1 MAEYAQFLK
10 DLFAQRNAGRRARL
24 AEEIAVMRELPA
36 RRMESAKRERVKV
49 DSGSLIHVERN
60 SYSVN
65 SRLIGAQVEARLY
78 LDHVEVWYGQ
88 RKVEDLPR
96 LRGRGKHRID
106 YRHIIEWLVR
116 KPGAFENYR
125 YQEDLFPTSRFRMA
139 YDALRESTPLRAGKE
154 YLKILKLAAETGE
167 VQVDQAL
174 RELLAGEEEVGI
186 TVEVIGAML
195 AQLDTIAPVTMV
207 EVALVDL
214 AGFDQLCTEML
225 AMSAV
230 ADVRPALLE
239 HLKDLH
245 LPTVR
250 ECYEDTARQ
259 AERETLSYEQYLL
272 EVITRECEQRRKSK
286 VQRLL
291 KDSALPLEKSL
302 PNFDL
307 KRLPAKAARQLR
319 TLLDGSFLDRKENVL
334 VFGNPGSGKSHLL
347 TALAQELVVVKER
360 KMHFTKCA
368 LLMQDLLAA
377 KRDLRL
383 SREIKRLSRYDGLI
397 IDDLGYLQ
405 QSRDDME
412 VVFTLLA
419 ERYERGSVLMTSNLP
434 FSKWEA
440 IFKDAMMTAAAIDRL
455 VHHSVII
462 ELNIPS
468 YRVEHA
474 KKNQQAESQGESG

>member
-1 MAEYAQFLK
+1 MSAPAE
-10 DLFAQRNAGRRARL
+10 
-24 AEEIAVMRELPA
+24 VCPA
-36 RRMESAKRERVKV
+36 
-49 DSGSLIHVERN
+49 
-60 SYSVN
+60 
-65 SRLIGAQVEARLY
+65 LIG
-78 LDHVEVWYGQ
+78 
-88 RKVEDLPR
+88 
-96 LRGRGKHRID
+96 
-106 YRHIIEWLVR
+106 
-116 KPGAFENYR
+116 
-125 YQEDLFPTSRFRMA
+125 
-139 YDALRESTPLRAGKE
+139 
-154 YLKILKLAAETGE
+154 
-167 VQVDQAL
+167 
-174 RELLAGEEEVGI
+174 
-186 TVEVIGAML
+186 
-195 AQLDTIAPVTMV
+195 
-207 EVALVDL
+207 
-214 AGFDQLCTEML
+214 
-225 AMSAV
+225 
-230 ADVRPALLE
+230 

-250 ECYEDTARQ
+250 GCYEETARR

-272 EVITRECEQRRKSK
+272 EVISRECEQRRKSR

-302 PNFDL
+302 QNFNL
-307 KRLPAKAARQLR
+307 KRLPAKAMRQLR
-319 TLLDGSFLDRKENVL
+319 TLLEGGFLDRKENVL

-347 TALAQELVVVKER
+347 TALAQELIVVLER

-383 SREIKRLSRYDGLI
+383 SREIKRLGRFDGLI
-397 IDDLGYLQ
+397 IDDLA
-405 QSRDDME
+405 
-412 VVFTLLA
+412 LLA

-474 KKNQQAESQGESG
+474 KQKQQAENQADDEGGEPA

>member
-1 MAEYAQFLK
+1 MHG
-10 DLFAQRNAGRRARL
+10 DG
-24 AEEIAVMRELPA
+24 
-36 RRMESAKRERVKV
+36 
-49 DSGSLIHVERN
+49 
-60 SYSVN
+60 
-65 SRLIGAQVEARLY
+65 GA
-78 LDHVEVWYGQ
+78 
-88 RKVEDLPR
+88 
-96 LRGRGKHRID
+96 
-106 YRHIIEWLVR
+106 
-116 KPGAFENYR
+116 
-125 YQEDLFPTSRFRMA
+125 T
-139 YDALRESTPLRAGKE
+139 
-154 YLKILKLAAETGE
+154 
-167 VQVDQAL
+167 
-174 RELLAGEEEVGI
+174 
-186 TVEVIGAML
+186 
-195 AQLDTIAPVTMV
+195 
-207 EVALVDL
+207 
-214 AGFDQLCTEML
+214 
-225 AMSAV
+225 MSAV
-230 ADVRPALLE
+230 AEVRPALLE
-239 HLKDLH
+239 QLKDLR

-250 ECYEDTARQ
+250 ECYEDTARR

-272 EVITRECEQRRKSK
+272 EVISRECEQRRKSK

-302 PNFDL
+302 QNFDL
-307 KRLPAKAARQLR
+307 KRLPTKATRQLR

-347 TALAQELVVVKER
+347 TALAQELVVKER

-474 KKNQQAESQGESG
+474 KKNQQAESQGASE

>member
-1 MAEYAQFLK
+1 MSA
-10 DLFAQRNAGRRARL
+10 
-24 AEEIAVMRELPA
+24 IADVCPA
-36 RRMESAKRERVKV
+36 
-49 DSGSLIHVERN
+49 
-60 SYSVN
+60 
-65 SRLIGAQVEARLY
+65 LIG
-78 LDHVEVWYGQ
+78 
-88 RKVEDLPR
+88 
-96 LRGRGKHRID
+96 
-106 YRHIIEWLVR
+106 
-116 KPGAFENYR
+116 
-125 YQEDLFPTSRFRMA
+125 
-139 YDALRESTPLRAGKE
+139 
-154 YLKILKLAAETGE
+154 
-167 VQVDQAL
+167 
-174 RELLAGEEEVGI
+174 
-186 TVEVIGAML
+186 
-195 AQLDTIAPVTMV
+195 
-207 EVALVDL
+207 
-214 AGFDQLCTEML
+214 
-225 AMSAV
+225 
-230 ADVRPALLE
+230 

-250 ECYEDTARQ
+250 GCYEETARR

-272 EVITRECEQRRKSK
+272 EVISRECEQRRKSR

-302 PNFDL
+302 QNFNL
-307 KRLPAKAARQLR
+307 KRLPAKA
-319 TLLDGSFLDRKENVL
+319 TLLEGSFLDRKENVL

-347 TALAQELVVVKER
+347 TALAEELVVVRER

-383 SREIKRLSRYDGLI
+383 SREIKRLGRYDGLI

-440 IFKDAMMTAAAIDRL
+440 IFKDAMMTAAAIDRF

-468 YRVEHA
+468 YRMEEA
-474 KKNQQAESQGESG
+474 KKNQQAESQAEGE